1 MESQASTSVST
12 HQSTENPVAKKSM
25 CCVCK
30 DTKTL
35 RDDCVRINGFDKC
48 DNEIATHNACLR
60 KEGFNV

>member
-1 MESQASTSVST
+1 MDAQGSNPIPSTT
-12 HQSTENPVAKKSM
+12 NTENQAKKSM

-30 DTKTL
+30 ETKTL
-35 RDDCVRINGFDKC
+35 RDDCIRVNGFEKC